1 MQGMQ
6 GDETSGRGHREHV
19 EPATLRDV
27 AGRFPTGVAVIT
39 TELDGRPYGFSANA
53 FCSLSLEPPL
63 VLVCAARTSS
73 TRPALVAS
81 GGFGIN
87 ILAADQED
95 LCRTFARKV
104 DDRFAGVAV
113 SPSPLGHP
121 VLEGALAYL
130 DCSLHSLLPGGDHV
144 IFTGLVTA
152 TEARDGDALMFYAGA
167 FGRAP
172 APIRS

>member
-6 GDETSGRGHREHV
+6 GDETSGRDGHAHV
-19 EPATLRDV
+19 DPATLRDV

-53 FCSLSLEPPL
+53 FSSLSLEPPL

-104 DDRFAGVAV
+104 DDRFAGVEWR
-113 SPSPLGHP
+113 PSPLGHP
-121 VLEGALAYL
+121 VIDGALAYL

-144 IFTGLVTA
+144 IFTGLVA
-152 TEARDGDALMFYAGA
+152 SAQARDGDALMFFAGS

-172 APIRS
+172 LPVRS

>member
-1 MQGMQ
+1 MQ
-6 GDETSGRGHREHV
+6 GDETSGRRAHEHV
-19 EPATLRDV
+19 EPALLRDV

-53 FCSLSLEPPL
+53 FSRCRSSRRSCSSALRARRARGRRSSPP
-63 VLVCAARTSS
+63 A
-73 TRPALVAS
+73 AS
-81 GGFGIN
+81 GSTCSPPTRRTF
-87 ILAADQED
+87 
-95 LCRTFARKV
+95 CRTFARKV
-104 DDRFAGVAV
+104 DDRFAGVDWR
-113 SPSPLGHP
+113 PSPLGHP

-152 TEARDGDALMFYAGA
+152 TEARDGDALMFYAGS

-172 APIRS
+172 LPVRS